1 MRKEDKNGEERRRGI
16 KGEGRE
22 ENRPQGTLTTKE
34 MTESVSPKDI
44 KEQLKTQK
52 KKYENVGP
60 RELRDKKVKC

>member
-1 MRKEDKNGEERRRGI
+1 M

-22 ENRPQGTLTTKE
+22 GNRPQGTLTTKE

-44 KEQLKTQK
+44 KELETQK
-52 KKYENVGP
+52 KKQENVRP